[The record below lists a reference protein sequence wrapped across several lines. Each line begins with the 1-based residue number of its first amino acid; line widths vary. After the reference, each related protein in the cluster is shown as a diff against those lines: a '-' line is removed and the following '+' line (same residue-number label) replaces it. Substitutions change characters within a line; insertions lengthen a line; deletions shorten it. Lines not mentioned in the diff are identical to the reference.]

1 MIYPKHD
8 SLNVNAALINQID
21 KLCDD
26 CNNAMNDDF
35 NTALTIGHLFNLLK
49 KVNAF
54 YSKQISLTDI
64 NQATFDRMKTTLL
77 TFTEEILGIKPEKN
91 INGHNLLKILLKD
104 YTEAKATKNYE
115 KVDLIRRQLA
125 EEGIIINDMK
135 DFVGWAYNE

>member
-1 MIYPKHD
+1 MCIRD
-8 SLNVNAALINQID
+8 R
-21 KLCDD
+21 
-26 CNNAMNDDF
+26 
-35 NTALTIGHLFNLLK
+35 LK